1 MAAFAPLDGI
11 RVLDFT
17 TSIAGPWCTQI
28 LGALGADVLKIEHP
42 DGGDDTRSWGPP
54 FWDGESTAFLAMNAN
69 KRSVVLDLK
78 SDEGRSDALGLADDA
93 DVIVENLRPGTL
105 ARLGLSFDEVSARN
119 DRIVY
124 CSIGAFGVAGPL
136 KSLPGYDPLM
146 QAASGIM
153 SLTGEPDGAPVRAGV
168 SVVDQGAGLWAVV
181 GILSALCARER
192 GAGAQLVGTSLY
204 ETALNWVPYQL
215 LGYLATG
222 SSPRRMGSA
231 LAMLAP
237 YEAFATQDGEV
248 VIAAAN
254 DRLFARLCDALGL
267 PELATE
273 PRFAANADRVA
284 NRDALHTVI
293 ADLTARATTTDLL
306 ERLQC
311 AGVPA
316 APVQDI
322 AQVASDPQTQALH
335 VRQAMPH
342 AVIDNLEL
350 IALPLSVN
358 GKRVRHHSAPPAFGE
373 HSPGRWRGAGRSRRS
388 AHARRSE
395 PAMRRDEV
403 LGRRGTPNGDPD
415 DGRPEGGVV

>member
-1 MAAFAPLDGI
+1 MARLAPLDGT

-28 LGALGADVLKIEHP
+28 LGALGADVLKVEHP
-42 DGGDDTRSWGPP
+42 DGGDDTRRWGPP

-69 KRSVVLDLK
+69 KRSLVLDLK
-78 SDEGRSDALGLADDA
+78 KEEGRLEALHLSEDA

-105 ARLGLSFDEVSARN
+105 ARLGLSFEEVRRRN
-119 DRIVY
+119 DSIVY
-124 CSIGAFGVAGPL
+124 CSIGAFGSVGPL

-146 QAASGIM
+146 QAAGGIM
-153 SLTGEPDGAPVRAGV
+153 SLTGEADGASVRAGV

-192 GAGAQLVGTSLY
+192 GAGAQLVDTSLY
-204 ETALNWVPYQL
+204 ETAVNWVPYQL

-222 SSPRRMGSA
+222 NSPRRMGSA

-237 YEAFATQDGEV
+237 YEAFATEDGEI

-254 DRLFARLCDALGL
+254 DRLFGRLCDVLGL
-267 PELATE
+267 PELAIE
-273 PRFAANADRVA
+273 PRFATNANRVA
-284 NRDALHTVI
+284 NRAVLHALI
-293 ADLTARATTTDLL
+293 ADVTARARTSDWL
-306 ERLQC
+306 ERLQR

-316 APVQDI
+316 APVRDI
-322 AQVASDPQTQALH
+322 AQVATDPQTEALRL
-335 VRQAMPH
+335 RQPMAH

-358 GKRVRHHSAPPAFGE
+358 GTRVTHRTAPPRLGE
-373 HSPGRWRGAGRSRRS
+373 HSPGRWREAGRSRRS
-388 AHARRSE
+388 VHARRPE
-395 PAMRRDEV
+395 PAVPRDEV

-415 DGRPEGGVV
+415 DGRLEGGDV